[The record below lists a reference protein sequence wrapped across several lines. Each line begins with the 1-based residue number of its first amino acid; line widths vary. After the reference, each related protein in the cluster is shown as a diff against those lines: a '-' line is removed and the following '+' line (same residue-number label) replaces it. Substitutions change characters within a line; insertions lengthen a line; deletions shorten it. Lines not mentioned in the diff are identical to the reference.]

1 MPLNLGSLVVIGTC
15 LALSFLLSGMEAG
28 VLALSRVRVRHRARQ
43 GDRAA
48 ALLQGHLDHP
58 ENFLWTILV
67 GNTVVNFVAVT
78 MLVVTLHAWLGASR
92 LWFALGL
99 LALALLLYTFL
110 ELLPKMLF
118 RAYPNRLTL
127 WAAAPFRFVHLAFA
141 PLVALIEWLSG
152 RLQRLTGVRVP
163 RPPVF
168 GSREELRFVL
178 EGSGST
184 LTSDERALI
193 NRVLDLQRHTAGSL
207 ALPMDR
213 VVAVAEGASAEEIVR
228 LCREHGIG
236 RVPVW
241 REENGRRRV
250 AGIVSLNWLLFNAD
264 EAAGRAA
271 REVMQPA
278 VFVDADTPLDQVLE
292 RLRRAGR
299 RAAIVI
305 GRDGREAGLIGLRDI
320 LRHIFGEGVA

>member
-1 MPLNLGSLVVIGTC
+1 MPDLGSLVVIGAC
-15 LALSFLLSGMEAG
+15 LTLSFLLSGMEAG
-28 VLALSRVRVRHRARQ
+28 VLALSRVRVRHRARR
-43 GDRAA
+43 GERAA
-48 ALLQGHLDHP
+48 TLLQRHLDNP
-58 ENFLWTILV
+58 ESFLWTILV

-78 MLVVTLHAWLGASR
+78 MLVTALHAWLAADR
-92 LWFALGL
+92 LWFTLGL
-99 LALALLLYTFL
+99 VALALLLYTFL

-127 WAAAPFRFVHLAFA
+127 WAAMPFRFVHLAFA

-152 RLQRLTGVRVP
+152 RLQHLTGGRAVR
-163 RPPVF
+163 RQVF

-178 EGSGST
+178 ESSGSP
-184 LTSDERALI
+184 LSNDERALI
-193 NRVLDLQRHTAGSL
+193 NRVLDLQRQTAGSL
-207 ALPMDR
+207 ARPMDR
-213 VVAVAEGASAEEIVR
+213 VVTVAEDAPEEDIIR

-250 AGIVSLNWLLFNAD
+250 IGIVSLNWLLFT
-264 EAAGRAA
+264 AGEGVNRVA

-299 RAAIVI
+299 RAAIVM

-320 LRHIFGEGVA
+320 LRSVFGEGVA

>member
-1 MPLNLGSLVVIGTC
+1 MPELGSLVVIGAC

-28 VLALSRVRVRHRARQ
+28 VLALSRVRVRHRARR
-43 GDRAA
+43 GERAA
-48 ALLQGHLDHP
+48 TLLQRHLDNP
-58 ENFLWTILV
+58 ESFLWTILV
-67 GNTVVNFVAVT
+67 GNTVVNFAAVT
-78 MLVVTLHAWLGASR
+78 LLVTALHAWLAADR
-92 LWFALGL
+92 LWFTLGL
-99 LALALLLYTFL
+99 IALALLLYTFL

-127 WAAAPFRFVHLAFA
+127 WAAVPFRFVHLVFA

-152 RLQRLTGVRVP
+152 RLQHLTGGRAVR
-163 RPPVF
+163 RQVF

-178 EGSGST
+178 EGAGSP
-184 LTSDERALI
+184 LSNDERALI
-193 NRVLDLQRHTAGSL
+193 NRVLDLQRQTAGSL
-207 ALPMDR
+207 ARPMDR
-213 VVAVAEGASAEEIVR
+213 VAGVGEGAAEEEIIR

-250 AGIVSLNWLLFNAD
+250 IGIVSLNWLLFTAG
-264 EAAGRAA
+264 AGVGRAA

-299 RAAIVI
+299 RAAIVM

-320 LRHIFGEGVA
+320 LRSVFGEGVV